1 MRQVILEE
9 VEFDEDSEMV
19 GSEEDN
25 EMGILI
31 KTTRWKSRIPTGS

>member
-9 VEFDEDSEMV
+9 VEFDEDSEME

-25 EMGILI
+25 EMGH
-31 KTTRWKSRIPTGS
+31 SNQDNAMEE